1 MLVQTDISVL
11 ISLFRG
17 EGEED
22 TTTTTVDLPGKGER
36 VNQKTQFLRYRKDY
50 TDNYWIFTI
59 NLQKNDV
66 TPKTENPSQNNPISK
81 LFEFSKKRK

>member
-22 TTTTTVDLPGKGER
+22 TTTTTVDLPGKEER

-50 TDNYWIFTI
+50 TDNY
-59 NLQKNDV
+59 
-66 TPKTENPSQNNPISK
+66 
-81 LFEFSKKRK
+81 